1 MQGKKFSDRLM
12 IAAGKKT
19 RERNFWLKKL
29 SGEWVKSILPDDYKE
44 NRNEYKPLPGQ
55 EYEYQGDAIEF
66 KLADELCFKLMKLSN
81 RSDVKLHIILAAG
94 LILLIHKYTG
104 MKDIIIGAP
113 IYRQD
118 TEGEFI
124 NTLLVLRHRVN
135 KEMTFKELLLQV
147 RETIVEAAEHQGYP
161 VEILPHELNMPL
173 YGKDFPL
180 FDIALLLENIHERKY
195 IQYVNPNVLLSF
207 LRTGNAIT
215 GEIEYNTRLYRSST
229 IERIISHFKHLLQ
242 AVILNIDTPVTDIEM
257 VTDDEKKQL
266 VFDFNNWDE
275 EYPKEKTIHQ
285 LFQEQAERAGDQ
297 IAVMSMPHAI
307 TYRELNKKANQLA
320 HVLKERG
327 VKPGTIV
334 GIVVESSIEMVI
346 GILGTLKAGGA
357 YLPIDPEYPEERIF
371 TILNDAEVSLLLTTP
386 GIQKRY
392 SFTGLQGL
400 QAARV
405 DPYMTAPRR
414 QGDFDG
420 LPHPDRSLIDFEKY
434 SQYIGHAM
442 VRKAVSIQGTRG
454 CPYNCAYCHRTM
466 QKKNVARSAENIFEE
481 VKYYYDRGVRR
492 FSFVDEIFN
501 LNTKNSTRFFQLV
514 LENRLDVQLFFPNGM
529 RADRLTKEYIDLM
542 VEAGTVDLGLA
553 LETASPRLQKL
564 IRKNLD
570 IDKLRENAEYFCSKY
585 PNVILELFTMHGF
598 PTETEEEA
606 MSTLDFIKSLHW
618 VHFPYVF
625 LLKIHPSTDMM
636 KLALDNGISREAIE
650 RSMTAAFHEIP
661 ETLPFPKRFTR
672 QYVARFMNEYFLS
685 RERLVHVLP
694 YQLKIASESELARKY
709 DNYLPATIRNISD
722 LLENVGISRAELGNL
737 DDTRSDSDF
746 VPDYHAMR
754 KKRYPA
760 KEKRTDAFRLLL
772 LDLSVPFSTEK
783 HEILHGEITEP
794 LGAIYLL
801 TYLNEIFGERISGKI
816 AKSKIDFDSY
826 EALKEQVCD
835 FKPDLIGIR
844 TLSYFKDFFHRT
856 VAKIKEWGIDAAV
869 VAGGPYGTSDYHLVL
884 QDPHVDLT
892 VLREGEFTLAE
903 LVEKMMANHNKRPG
917 EEVLQTITGIAFIK
931 KTGTNK
937 LKKRTRQMI
946 CLDRLPGTPDRYPIN
961 NPGNINGPNDLLYLI
976 STSGSTGKP
985 KSVMLEHRNVNNL
998 MHFQFSKTDI
1008 SFGKVLQFASPGFD
1022 VCAQEIFSTLLS
1034 GGELHVVGNDKKNDI
1049 YQLLDYVRDHC
1060 LDTLFLPPAFLKL
1073 IFSEPDYITRFPH
1086 SVRHIIAAGEQL
1098 VVTEPLKEYLREHR
1112 VYLHN
1117 HYGPSETH
1125 VVTTLTIEP
1134 DSRYIEFPSIGKPI
1148 SNTRVYIL
1156 DENKHVKPIGAVG
1169 ELYISGHNVG
1179 RGYYKQ
1185 ESLTNETFI
1194 DDPFVTGERMYRTG
1208 DLGRWLPG
1216 GTIEFLGRVDHQ
1228 VKIRGYRIEPGEI
1241 EHRLKKIDFVKEAVV
1256 LDRENVNKEKYLC
1269 AYIVADQKGEVSD
1282 VRALLAD
1289 CLPDYMIP
1297 AHFIQ
1302 LEQLPL
1308 TPNGKINRK
1317 ALPMPEIGLR
1327 EEYVAPAN
1335 EIEKK
1340 LAKIWAE
1347 VLELDAAVIGTNTNF
1362 FELGGHSLKAA
1373 ILISKI
1379 HKVFDVKITLGEMF
1393 RQPFIKGLA
1402 GYIKKA
1408 ESETFIAIEPAPKK
1422 ESYSLSSA
1430 QKRVFI
1436 QQHMNRENINYN
1448 LPVFMWVEGMLDKKK
1463 LERVFKQL
1471 ISRHENLRT
1480 SFEIEGGEPVQE
1492 IGNEV
1497 DFSIEYYDL
1506 TAKTRED
1513 TRRRSEKGLLQNQ
1526 DIIHDFIRPFD
1537 LSRAPLM
1544 RVGLIETGAETHLL
1558 MVDMHHIITDGTS
1571 TGILINEF
1579 MALYKGEHLTP
1590 LTLHYKDYS
1599 EWQHRLLESG
1609 KLKKQKQYWL
1619 NQFEKETPLLNLP
1632 TDFSRPPV
1640 RDCEGGRFHFEIE
1653 RSLTDELKKFV
1664 LETET
1669 TIHTVL
1675 MAVQTIL
1682 LFKYSGQEDIVVGTG
1697 AAGRR
1702 HADLENGIGMFINM
1716 LPIRNQPHKEKTC
1729 IRFLEEVKKNT
1740 LDALDNQDYP
1750 FDELVKEL
1758 NLQGDPARNPLF
1770 DTVFQ
1775 LQNIELPEMEIPGLK
1790 LKPYEYETNISRFD
1804 LVIYGTENHDTMDML
1819 IVYSTQLFKKSTARE
1834 IGKNFIEILHQVLH
1848 NKETPLKNISITID
1862 LLEGKSNVFR
1872 ENQLEFGF

>member
-1 MQGKKFSDRLM
+1 MESKKFSDQLM
-12 IAAGKKT
+12 IAASKKT
-19 RERNFWLKKL
+19 RERHFWLKKL
-29 SGEWVKSILPDDYKE
+29 SGEWVKSVLPYDYKR
-44 NRNEYKPLPGQ
+44 NRN

-66 KLADELCFKLMKLSN
+66 KLADELFFMLIKLSN
-81 RSDVKLHIILAAG
+81 RSDVKLHMILAAG
-94 LILLIHKYTG
+94 LILLIDKYTG
-104 MKDIIIGAP
+104 IKDIIIGAP

-118 TEGEFI
+118 IEGEFI
-124 NTLLVLRHRVN
+124 NTLLILRNLVK

-147 RETIVEAAEHQGYP
+147 RQTIVEATEHQGYP
-161 VEILPHELNMPL
+161 VEILPQELNMPL
-173 YGKDFPL
+173 HGKDFPL
-180 FDIALLLENIHERKY
+180 FDIAILLKNIHDRKY

-207 LRTGNAIT
+207 LRTENAIE
-215 GEIEYNTRLYRSST
+215 GEIKYNTLLYRKTT
-229 IERIISHFKHLLQ
+229 IERIFSHFKHLLKV
-242 AVILNIDTPVTDIEM
+242 VILNIDTPVSDVEMLTDE
-257 VTDDEKKQL
+257 EKKQL
-266 VFDFNNWDE
+266 VFDFNNWEE
-275 EYPKEKTIHQ
+275 EYPENKTIHQ
-285 LFQEQAERAGDQ
+285 LFQEQVERTPDNKAIESVVPPFIVSDIGT
-297 IAVMSMPHAI
+297 ISI
-307 TYRELNKKANQLA
+307 TYRELNEKANQLA
-320 HVLKERG
+320 HLLREKG

-334 GIVVESSIEMVI
+334 GIVVEPSIDMVI

-371 TILNDAEVSLLLTTP
+371 TILNDAEVPLLLCTS

-405 DPYMTAPRR
+405 DPYMTAPR
-414 QGDFDG
+414 QQSEFDG

-481 VKYYYDRGVRR
+481 VKYYYDIGVRR

-501 LNTKNSTRFFQLV
+501 LNTKNSMRFFQLI
-514 LENRLDVQLFFPNGM
+514 LKNRLDIQLFFPNGM

-564 IRKNLD
+564 IQKNLN

-598 PTETEEEA
+598 PTETEDEA
-606 MSTLDFIKSLHW
+606 MSTLNFIKSLKW

-636 KLALDNGISREAIE
+636 KLALDNGISRETIE

-672 QYVARFMNEYFLS
+672 QYVAQFMNEYFLS
-685 RERLVHVLP
+685 KERLLHVLP

-709 DNYLPATIRNISD
+709 DNYLPANIRNFSD
-722 LLENVGISRAELGNL
+722 LIENVGISREELGDL
-737 DDTRSDSDF
+737 KDTRKDSEF

-760 KEKRTDAFRLLL
+760 KEKRADAFRLLL
-772 LDLSVPFSTEK
+772 LDLSVLFSTEK

-801 TYLNEIFGERISGKI
+801 TYLNEKFDDRIFGKI

-826 EALKEQVCD
+826 EELKELVYD

-844 TLSYFKDFFHRT
+844 ALSYFKDFFHRT
-856 VAKIKEWGIDAAV
+856 VALIKEWGINAAII
-869 VAGGPYGTSDYHLVL
+869 AGGPYGTSDYHLVL

-892 VLREGEFTLAE
+892 VLREGELTLAE
-903 LVEKMMANHNKRPG
+903 LVEKMMANNNKLPG

-931 KTGTNK
+931 KKDMVK
-937 LKKRTRQMI
+937 LKERTREML
-946 CLDRLPGTPDRYPIN
+946 CLDKIQETLPQYPIN
-961 NPGNINGPNDLLYLI
+961 NLENINRPNDLLYLI

-985 KSVMLEHRNVNNL
+985 KSVMLEHRNLNNL
-998 MHFQFSKTDI
+998 LHFQFSKTNI
-1008 SFGKVLQFASPGFD
+1008 SFGKVLQFASSGFD

-1034 GGELHVVGNDKKNDI
+1034 GGELYIVGNDLKNDI
-1049 YQLLDYVRDHC
+1049 YQLFDFVREHR
-1060 LDTLFLPPAFLKL
+1060 LDTLFLPPAFLKF
-1073 IFSEPDYITRFPH
+1073 IFSEPEYIARLPH
-1086 SVRHIIAAGEQL
+1086 SVKHIIAAGEQL
-1098 VVTEPLKEYLREHR
+1098 VVTEPFKKYLHEHQ

-1125 VVTTLTIEP
+1125 VVTALTIEP
-1134 DSRYIEFPSIGKPI
+1134 DSHYGELPPIGKPI
-1148 SNTRVYIL
+1148 PNTKIYIL

-1179 RGYYKQ
+1179 RGYYKREQ
-1185 ESLTNETFI
+1185 LTNEKFI
-1194 DDPFVTGERMYRTG
+1194 DNPFVKGERMYRTG
-1208 DLGRWLPG
+1208 DLARWLPDG
-1216 GTIEFLGRVDHQ
+1216 MIEFIGRVDHQ

-1241 EHRLKKIDFVKEAVV
+1241 ENQLMKINFIKEAVV
-1256 LDRENVNKEKYLC
+1256 LDRENINKEKYLC
-1269 AYIVADQKGEVSD
+1269 AYIVSNEEVEVSE
-1282 VRALLAD
+1282 VRAVLAD

-1297 AHFIQ
+1297 AYFIQ
-1302 LEQLPL
+1302 LEQIPL

-1317 ALPMPEIGLR
+1317 ALPVPEVGVKD
-1327 EEYVAPAN
+1327 EYVAPAN

-1340 LAKIWAE
+1340 LTEVWAE
-1347 VLELDAAVIGTNTNF
+1347 VLELDAAVIGTYTNF
-1362 FELGGHSLKAA
+1362 FELGGHSLKAT

-1393 RQPFIKGLA
+1393 SQPFIKGLA
-1402 GYIKKA
+1402 EYIKEAK
-1408 ESETFIAIEPAPKK
+1408 SEKFIAIEPAPKR
-1422 ESYSLSSA
+1422 ECYSLSSA

-1436 QQHMNRENINYN
+1436 QQQMNRDNINYN
-1448 LPVFMWVEGMLDKKK
+1448 LPIFMRMEGTLDKKR
-1463 LERVFKQL
+1463 LQRGFKQL
-1471 ISRHENLRT
+1471 ISRHETLRT
-1480 SFEIEGGEPVQE
+1480 SFEIEGGEPVQKIHSE
-1492 IGNEV
+1492 M
-1497 DFSIEYYDL
+1497 DFKIEYYPSTPYPSPL
-1506 TAKTRED
+1506 I
-1513 TRRRSEKGLLQNQ
+1513 SQ
-1526 DIIHDFIRPFD
+1526 FVRPFD
-1537 LSRAPLM
+1537 LSQAPLM
-1544 RVGLIETGAETHLL
+1544 RIGLIETGEESYLL

-1571 TGILINEF
+1571 TGILIKEF
-1579 MALYKGEHLTP
+1579 MALYKGQHLPP

-1599 EWQHRLLESG
+1599 EWQHQLFESE
-1609 KLKKQKQYWL
+1609 KVKKQKQYWL
-1619 NQFEKETPLLNLP
+1619 KQFESDIPLFKLP
-1632 TDFSRPPV
+1632 TDFPRPPV
-1640 RDCEGGRFHFEIE
+1640 RGFGGGRIHFEIE
-1653 RSLTDELKKFV
+1653 RSLTAELKKFV

-1669 TIHTVL
+1669 TIHIVL
-1675 MAVQTIL
+1675 MAVHNIL
-1682 LFKYSGQEDIVVGTG
+1682 LSKYSGQEDIVVGTG
-1697 AAGRR
+1697 VAGRR
-1702 HADLENGIGMFINM
+1702 HADLENVIGMFINM
-1716 LPIRNQPHKEKTC
+1716 LAIRNQPHKEKTF
-1729 IRFLEEVKKNT
+1729 IQFLEEVKKNT
-1740 LDALDNQDYP
+1740 LDGLENQDYP

-1758 NLQGDPARNPLF
+1758 NLKGDPARNPLF

-1790 LKPYEYETNISRFD
+1790 LKPYEYENNISRFD
-1804 LVIYGTENHDTMDML
+1804 LVIYGTENSDTMDML
-1819 IVYSTQLFKKSTARE
+1819 IVYSTELFKESTGRE
-1834 IGKNFIEILHQVLH
+1834 IGKNFTEILDQVIH
-1848 NKETPLKNISITID
+1848 NKEIQLKDISITID
-1862 LLEGKSNVFR
+1862 LLEGKSNFFQ